1 MTTRKGNQQWL
12 VALLTA
18 VAAAVAALSGVELH
32 VVPTQGAVSCV
43 AVDPAVDPGTV
54 AAPHE

>member
-1 MTTRKGNQQWL
+1 MTRKENTWL

-18 VAAAVAALSGVELH
+18 VAAAIAALSGVELH

-43 AVDPAVDPGTV
+43 ALPDPGVDPGVV
-54 AAPHE
+54 AAPRE